1 MSHLYI
7 DIEDQFYRHRSRR
20 ELKTLKES
28 HNRRPPC
35 LVWEFSF
42 KLAVQTDVYLTAHLI
57 GAPETVVVCDWL
69 LYPSHCTCGNLA
81 AISKLIWVGQGE
93 EISAGTISRKTSQF
107 SAGKFSAA
115 VERRKS
121 RRKLL
126 LHLYRVTLS
135 LQQFMACSHHS
146 PERLG
151 SVTPD

>member
-7 DIEDQFYRHRSRR
+7 DIEDQFSRR
-20 ELKTLKES
+20 LNLREPKTLKDS

-69 LYPSHCTCGNLA
+69 IYPSQCTCGNLA

-93 EISAGTISRKTSQF
+93 PISAGRHYLEENKDKVRVNFQLENCRPQSNDVK
-107 SAGKFSAA
+107 
-115 VERRKS
+115 VEES
-121 RRKLL
+121 
-126 LHLYRVTLS
+126 YYFIFT
-135 LQQFMACSHHS
+135 A
-146 PERLG
+146 
-151 SVTPD
+151 

>member
-7 DIEDQFYRHRSRR
+7 DIEDQFSRR
-20 ELKTLKES
+20 RNLREPKTSKDS

-69 LYPSHCTCGNLA
+69 IYPSHCTCGNLA

-93 EISAGTISRKTSQF
+93 QNF
-107 SAGKFSAA
+107 SWHYLEENRDKVRVSFQLENCRPQSNDVK
-115 VERRKS
+115 VEES
-121 RRKLL
+121 
-126 LHLYRVTLS
+126 YYFIFT
-135 LQQFMACSHHS
+135 A
-146 PERLG
+146 
-151 SVTPD
+151 